1 MTYDPAADPE
11 FAHPYVDIDE
21 WREADA
27 LGVRHRYVHGG
38 FTGTQTRFSFYLPP
52 AEDYQ
57 GRFFQHVT
65 PVPESENLAQQSTE
79 LDAANKVAMAF
90 DAGAAFVE
98 TNGGGGG
105 MAQSPDP
112 SLAAYRANAA
122 SAEQFRAVASAMYGE
137 HRAYGYLYGGSGGG
151 FRTIGS
157 AENTAGVWDGFV
169 PYVIGSPMA
178 MPNVFCVRQRAHRV
192 LAAKLDALVDAFE
205 PGGVDPYSL
214 LNDEEADA
222 LREVTAMGFPP
233 RSWFD
238 HATMGLHGFR
248 ALFAGVKMAD
258 PTYFTDFWTV
268 PGYEGADPGSSV
280 HRDRVRHATTVAG
293 FVGPREAVELGLL
306 PESVV
311 KQMAGNVDNSFAGGG
326 DAPVAI
332 RLASAPPAGVQG
344 ADLVVT
350 SGDAAGAEFVLEG
363 VHGEYAI
370 LGFADGAKLSVLAP
384 GDEVRV
390 DNSDILA
397 AQTYHRHQVPGPEY
411 AVWDQYR
418 NPDGTPR
425 YPQRPFLVGPLFTR
439 GAAGSVPSG
448 DFDGKMIVVA
458 CLMDKEAYPWQADWY
473 AQQVAAHG
481 GAERFRLWYVDR
493 ALHGDRPSEF
503 PTQVVSYLGVL
514 HQALRDVA
522 AWAEGGA
529 EPAAS
534 SSYEVVDGQVVAAP
548 TAAERGGVQPVLTLT
563 VDGSERADVAPGA
576 AVEVEFTAEA
586 PAGGGGIVDVQWDLD
601 GDGVFEARDTPQ
613 GARVE
618 LTRTATFDARGT
630 YFVTVVVA
638 GQRDGDPGNPYTR
651 LENLARARVIVA

>member
-11 FAHPYVDIDE
+11 FAHPYVDVDE
-21 WREADA
+21 WREAGT

-38 FTGTQTRFSFYLPP
+38 FTGTQTRFSYYLPP
-52 AEDYQ
+52 AEGYE

-65 PVPESENLAQQSTE
+65 PVPESENLAQQATE

-122 SAEQFRAVASAMYGE
+122 SAERFRTVASEMYGE

-157 AENTAGVWDGFV
+157 AENTADVWDGFV

-280 HRDRVRHATTVAG
+280 HRDRVRHPTTVAG

-425 YPQRPFLVGPLFTR
+425 HPQRPFLVGPLFTR

-529 EPAAS
+529 EPPAS

-576 AVEVEFTAEA
+576 AVEVVLTAEA
-586 PAGGGGIVDVQWDLD
+586 PAGGGGIVDVRWDLD

-613 GARVE
+613 GGRVE
-618 LTRTATFDARGT
+618 LTRTATFDATGT
-630 YFVTVVVA
+630 YFVTVVAA

-651 LENLARARVIVA
+651 LENLARARVVVA